1 MSLSIIIVVMQKIT
15 FNLNDILLEDLLQI
29 LALMGRDFMVLVKE
43 DGVVEGYIAI
53 SNQKFSAYFK
63 GLRGEFALDR
73 ILRDQ
78 KKLDLE
84 VRNGISSLLN
94 CRIPLMGY
102 LIRRVAGYMAH

>member
-1 MSLSIIIVVMQKIT
+1 MQRIT
-15 FNLNDILLEDLLQI
+15 FDPKGILLEDLLQI
-29 LALMGRDFMVLVKE
+29 LALMGRDFMILVKE

-73 ILRDQ
+73 ILREQ
-78 KKLDLE
+78 KHLEME

-94 CRIPLMGY
+94 CNIPLMGY
-102 LIRRVAGYMAH
+102 LLERVAGYAAH